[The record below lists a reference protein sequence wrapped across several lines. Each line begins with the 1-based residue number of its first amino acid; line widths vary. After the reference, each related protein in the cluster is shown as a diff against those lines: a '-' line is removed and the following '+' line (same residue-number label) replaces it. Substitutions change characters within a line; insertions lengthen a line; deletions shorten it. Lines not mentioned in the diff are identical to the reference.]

1 MTIEKIVE
9 EMKKR
14 YAALESRESELR
26 SKARAFRHREP
37 FASLTD
43 DEINQ
48 NRDVYNT
55 LDKLE
60 QPFYDKI
67 RKIERE
73 KSIIRDMLWE
83 YEKNG

>member
-14 YAALESRESELR
+14 CAVLESRESELR
-26 SKARAFRHREP
+26 SKVRVFRYREP

-43 DEINQ
+43 DEIDH
-48 NRDVYNT
+48 NRDVYNA

-60 QPFYDKI
+60 RPFYDKI
-67 RKIERE
+67 RKIEKE
-73 KSIIRDMLWE
+73 KGIIRDMLWE
-83 YEKNG
+83 YEKNS

>member
-14 YAALESRESELR
+14 YAVLENRESELR
-26 SKARAFRHREP
+26 SKVRVFRLRKP

-43 DEINQ
+43 DEINR
-48 NRDVYNT
+48 NRDVYNA

-67 RKIERE
+67 REIERE
-73 KSIIRDMLWE
+73 KGIIRDMLWE
-83 YEKNG
+83 YEKNS

>member
-1 MTIEKIVE
+1 MTIGKIVE

-14 YAALESRESELR
+14 YAVLESRESELR
-26 SKARAFRHREP
+26 SKVCMFRLREP

-43 DEINQ
+43 DEIDH
-48 NRDVYNT
+48 NRDIYNA

-60 QPFYDKI
+60 KPFYDKI

-73 KSIIRDMLWE
+73 KGIIRDMLWE
-83 YEKNG
+83 YEKSN